1 MLYKIKIPIS
11 TDVLLIVDDKR
22 LNSFLFTPLW
32 SLYLQYCSQ
41 SLVRQLYE
49 SHIKWQCVCVSG
61 ETEAHELLCSNN
73 IFSSQKET
81 RFSAWDPPVETCSDQ
96 DVARAA

>member
-1 MLYKIKIPIS
+1 MA
-11 TDVLLIVDDKR
+11 V
-22 LNSFLFTPLW
+22 
-32 SLYLQYCSQ
+32 
-41 SLVRQLYE
+41 
-49 SHIKWQCVCVSG
+49 CVCVSG

-96 DVARAA
+96 DVARAAWGDVHKAALM